1 MPNFKLIFLG
11 IGHKH
16 SPFHIFHFF
25 KMKTYFRLL
34 SFAKPIEKF
43 AIPYIIATLFAIIFN
58 TFLFTLLGPLMQALF
73 LGKVE
78 GPIKG
83 IEPKG
88 SFDFLGQFNDYMN
101 TIIADDKVYALK
113 VICVVIVITVFLS
126 NFFRYFSQRF
136 MEDLRVHT
144 LLNMRKKVF
153 NNVMNLHVA
162 FFNNER
168 KGDIISK
175 VASDVQVVQFTVTNT
190 LQVVFKEPVQLLF
203 FIGVLVSI
211 SFKLTIF
218 SLLVIPVSGFIIS
231 KIVKRLKQQATQSHE
246 SFAKMIGFLDESL
259 SGIKIVKAFNATARI
274 KEKFDEENK
283 FYSFLNRK
291 MARRQQL
298 ASPVSQTLGVLV
310 VVFILLYGGTM
321 ILSGKGDLEASEFVV
336 YLATFSQVM
345 QPIKALTDSFS
356 GIHSGIS
363 AGDRVLD
370 LIDTKPELVNKED
383 AQDLASF
390 NQRLSFEHVSFNY
403 GEKEVLKDI
412 NFTIEKGTTVA
423 LVGPSGGGK
432 STLMDLIPRFHDPK
446 AGNIKIDGHN
456 YKDLAVESIREK
468 MGTVNQESF
477 LFNDTIF
484 NNIAFAKPNASME
497 EVVMAAKIANAHDFI
512 ENTEGGYQSFVGDR
526 GNRLSGGQRQRVCI
540 ARAVLANPP
549 IMLLDE
555 ATSALD
561 TESEKL
567 VQDALNNLMKNRTSI
582 VIAHRLSTIQHADKI
597 VVIDKGEVVETGN
610 HAELMAHNGL
620 YRRLIDMQAFND

>member
-1 MPNFKLIFLG
+1 
-11 IGHKH
+11 
-16 SPFHIFHFF
+16 
-25 KMKTYFRLL
+25 MKTYFRLL

-43 AIPYIIATLFAIIFN
+43 AIPYVITTLFAIFFN

-73 LGKVE
+73 LGKCDPTKVA
-78 GPIKG
+78 KD
-83 IEPKG
+83 K
-88 SFDFLGQFNDYMN
+88 SSWDLLGRFNEYIN
-101 TIIADDKVYALK
+101 GIIADDKILALK
-113 VICVVIVITVFLS
+113 VICIIIVGTVFLA

-144 LLNMRKKVF
+144 LLNIRKTVF
-153 NNVMNLHVA
+153 NNVMNLHVGY
-162 FFNNER
+162 FNNER

-190 LQVVFKEPVQLLF
+190 LQVVFKEPLQLLF
-203 FIGVLVSI
+203 FIGVLISI
-211 SFKLTIF
+211 SAKLTLF

-259 SGIKIVKAFNATARI
+259 SGIKIIKAFNSTERA
-274 KEKFDEENK
+274 KERFDSENK

-310 VVFILLYGGTM
+310 VVFILLYGGTL
-321 ILSGKGDLEASEFVV
+321 ILSGKGDLEAAEFVV
-336 YLATFSQVM
+336 YLATFSQVL
-345 QPIKALTDSFS
+345 QPVKALADSFS
-356 GIHSGIS
+356 GIHSGIA
-363 AGDRVLD
+363 AGERVLD
-370 LIDTKPELVNKED
+370 LIDTEPALKNKID
-383 AQDLASF
+383 AEVLPDF
-390 NQRLSFEHVSFNY
+390 NNSLILKDVSFYY
-403 GEKEVLKDI
+403 GEKQVLKNI
-412 NFTIEKGTTVA
+412 NIDIEKGKTVA

-446 AGNIKIDGHN
+446 SGTLKIDGHD
-456 YKDLAVESIREK
+456 YKDLTVESIRSQ
-468 MGTVNQESF
+468 MGIVNQESF
-477 LFNDTIF
+477 LFNDSIF
-484 NNIAFAKPNASME
+484 NNIAFAKPDATEE
-497 EVVMAAKIANAHDFI
+497 EVIAAAKIANAHDFI
-512 ENTEGGYQSFVGDR
+512 LNTENGYQTNVGDR
-526 GNRLSGGQRQRVCI
+526 GNKLSGGQKQRVCI

-567 VQDALNNLMKNRTSI
+567 VQEALNNLMKNRTSI

-597 VVIDKGEVVETGN
+597 VVIDKGEVVESGSHN
-610 HAELMAHNGL
+610 ELMNKNGL